1 MKVRQ
6 ATEKDYGTFARL
18 FPELRTPDRVIS
30 EERWLRE
37 HLRTTLVAEREGR
50 DVGIAFYQALDG
62 VGFLRMIMTD
72 PTARRAGVG
81 RALMTDV
88 RLRLESAGCSEWVL
102 NVLPDNAAAIAL
114 YESFGFRPV
123 YRSRAVFLPW
133 KTLDGLPRPP
143 SRAREITPADDAR
156 VEKTAKIVPGLVAD
170 LRARNDRVLRMIE
183 GDGAEVAACAL
194 FDPSFPGAYPFWAR
208 TPELAVALL
217 HDLRPYK
224 QPIHE
229 HLSCVL
235 ADQPDIADALVAM
248 GGEQRLET
256 MHMRGPL

>member
-1 MKVRQ
+1 VKVRQ
-6 ATEKDYGTFARL
+6 ATEKDYETFARL
-18 FPELRTPDRVIS
+18 FPELRTPDPVIS

-37 HLRTTLVAEREGR
+37 HLGTTLVAEREGR

-72 PTARRAGVG
+72 PSARRAGVG

-88 RLRLESAGCSEWVL
+88 RLRFKSAGCSEWVL
-102 NVLPDNAAAIAL
+102 NVLPENVAAISL
-114 YESFGFRPV
+114 YESFGLRPV
-123 YRSRAVFLPW
+123 YRSRVVFLRW
-133 KTLDGLPRPP
+133 NTLDNAPRPS

-156 VEKTAKIVPGLVAD
+156 VEQAAKIVPGLVAD
-170 LRARNDRVLRMIE
+170 LRAKGNRVLRMIE
-183 GDGAEVAACAL
+183 SDAGEIAACAL

-217 HDLRPYK
+217 HDLRPHK

-235 ADQPDIADALVAM
+235 ADQPDIADALVAL